1 MSAEILSIGSELMAG
16 RIADTNAAFLSEQLA
31 RLGFQVTRHTAVG
44 DREGDILEALTQIAD
59 RADVAIVTGGLGPTP
74 DDLTR
79 QAFAEFCKVELVEST
94 DAAAR
99 LRDFF
104 TARNRVPSP
113 SNFIQA
119 RIPRGGAVLIN
130 GHGTAAGFSIRRG
143 KCDFFCLPGVPS
155 EMKLMFQQAVAPALA
170 GRTTQTCLTRCLH
183 VFGIPESVIGERLR
197 AWMGEDKDPE
207 VATQASHGTITI
219 RITSKAPDER
229 EARERIASVESK
241 VRAQLGPAIFG
252 GDEQTLEGAVAALLK
267 QRGLSVAVAESC
279 TGGEVSARLTDIPGI
294 SRHLLE
300 AAVTYSNEAKV
311 RRLNVPVKLI
321 ERHGAVSLQVAEAM
335 AAGMRAMSGADI
347 TLAVTGIAGPT
358 GATAAKPVGLVYVAL
373 ATAASI
379 RVEELR
385 LAGNRKQIKDRAAK
399 HALNMLRLY
408 LEEDAPNMVKKS
420 ESTGMT

>member
-79 QAFAEFCKVELVEST
+79 QAFARFCGVELAESA

-119 RIPRGGAVLIN
+119 RIPRGGVVLIN
-130 GHGTAAGFSIRRG
+130 GPGTAAGFSIRCG
-143 KCDFFCLPGVPS
+143 KCEFFCLPGVPS

-170 GRTTQTCLTRCLH
+170 GRTARTSVTRCLH
-183 VFGIPESVIGERLR
+183 VFGMPESVIGERLR
-197 AWMGEDKDPE
+197 EWMGENKNPE

-219 RITSKAPDER
+219 RITSTAPDEH
-229 EARERIASVESK
+229 EAGERRAAVESK
-241 VRAQLGPAIFG
+241 VRAQLGQAIFG
-252 GDEQTLEGAVAALLK
+252 EDEQTLAGAVAALLE
-267 QRGLSVAVAESC
+267 QRRLSLAVAESC

-300 AAVTYSNEAKV
+300 ATVTYSNEAKV
-311 RRLNVPVKLI
+311 RRLSVPAALI
-321 ERHGAVSLQVAEAM
+321 ERHGAVSAEVAEAM
-335 AAGMRAMSGADI
+335 AGGMRATSGADI
-347 TLAVTGIAGPT
+347 ALAITGIAGPT
-358 GATAAKPVGLVYVAL
+358 GATLRSAYSAEVAS
-373 ATAASI
+373 ATKAGS
-379 RVEELR
+379 LR
-385 LAGNRKQIKDRAAK
+385 YEAREP
-399 HALNMLRLY
+399 ALLLF
-408 LEEDAPNMVKKS
+408 LQPPA
-420 ESTGMT
+420 